1 MALEGGEVNAGNV
14 VCSLPLSLPQRHSP
28 EPWTPLAAQSSPQS
42 HHERGARRVNVFAG
56 WGEGGKE
63 LTREITVLPASQVR
77 RPTYA
82 APPV

>member
-1 MALEGGEVNAGNV
+1 MHAGNE

-28 EPWTPLAAQSSPQS
+28 KPWTPLAAQSSPQS

-63 LTREITVLPASQVR
+63 LTREITAYYPR
-77 RPTYA
+77 HR
-82 APPV
+82 